1 MKSSRLEAYLVSL
14 ERELRNRGIEDARIL
29 DEVRDHL
36 ADAVER
42 GLRLGLSVDV
52 AEREALTQF
61 GAADTVA
68 ADFVRGR
75 GGMLRRSLNGV
86 AAAGRAIRRLLTFNT
101 KAAQQDRTR
110 TFDEFHDREV
120 SAGPRRSRWLL
131 KARDTA
137 SILLPGSS
145 DDLSVAIMDSDTKA
159 TDRLRQLIVG
169 AARGTTDPA
178 LIAAGVRE
186 QWLPALAQHL
196 GPALG
201 RMGDLTSITLLEEK
215 RVRTYRTAFT
225 GRANVLWTVV
235 HASDGAILSLAR
247 IESTE

>member
-1 MKSSRLEAYLVSL
+1 MKSARLEAYLVL
-14 ERELRNRGIEDARIL
+14 LQRELRKRGIEDARIL
-29 DEVRDHL
+29 EEVRGHL

-42 GLRLGLSVDV
+42 GLHLGLSVDV

-68 ADFVRGR
+68 AHFVRGR
-75 GGMLRRSLNGV
+75 SGMLRRSLDGL
-86 AAAGRAIRRLLTFNT
+86 ASAGRTVRRLLTFNT
-101 KAAQQDRTR
+101 KAAQHRRTQAVE
-110 TFDEFHDREV
+110 EFHDREV
-120 SAGPRRSRWLL
+120 STGPRRSRWLL

-137 SILLPGSS
+137 SILFPEAS
-145 DDLSVAIMDSDTKA
+145 DDRSVAIVDSDTTA

-169 AARGTTDPA
+169 AAAGTTDPA
-178 LIAAGVRE
+178 LIAAGARE

-201 RMGDLTSITLLEEK
+201 RMGNLTSLTLLEEK

-235 HASDGAILSLAR
+235 HASDGTILSLAR
-247 IESTE
+247 IESSE